1 MELEKETIER
11 IRSGDNEALRDLY
24 SKSRNTTISYL
35 KRSGASQIE
44 AEDIFQEAIIT
55 VYENIILGRFEL
67 TSSLQTYIVVVA
79 RNRLYRHLRSKKV
92 KTQELIADSEE
103 LNQVN
108 FEKEQERISK
118 EDKQN
123 HQMKLVQNALNQ
135 LGEPCRSILNL
146 YYMKGLTTKE
156 IAEEFGYTHASLKV
170 KRFRCMQKLRELIK
184 NFEDIE
190 DLKF

>member
-24 SKSRNTTISYL
+24 SKFRNTTISYL